1 MEPSVFLHS
10 KIYDLAE
17 NIEYSSGAVVSKI
30 ITKNNVGNLTLFAFD
45 KGQGLSEHSA
55 SFDAL
60 IQIIDGNGE
69 IEINKKLYSLS
80 KGQFIIM
87 PANVPHAVHAH
98 ERFKMFLI
106 MIKGK

>member
-1 MEPSVFLHS
+1 MEPSVFQHS
-10 KIYDLAE
+10 KIYNLAE
-17 NIEYSSGAVVSKI
+17 NIEYSSGSVVSKVI
-30 ITKNNVGNLTLFAFD
+30 SKNDTGNLTLFAFD

-55 SFDAL
+55 PFDAL

-69 IEINKKLYSLS
+69 IEINKQPYALT

-87 PANVPHAVHAH
+87 PANVPHAVRAH

>member
-1 MEPSVFLHS
+1 MESSAFQHS

-17 NIEYSSGAVVSKI
+17 NINYSAGSVVSKI
-30 ITKNNVGNLTLFAFD
+30 ITKNDTGNLTLFAFD

-55 SFDAL
+55 PFDAL
-60 IQIIDGNGE
+60 IQIIDGAGE
-69 IEINKKLYSLS
+69 IEIDKQSHWLS

-87 PANVPHAVHAH
+87 PANVPHAVRAI